1 MRDLRYT
8 ARLSLSVLGT
18 EGVSFVF
25 VGRGGWVWSGM
36 LGVGWYEVDAC
47 EDTGGGARGKGYA
60 PRHVCVK
67 DCGQRRSLAHWLI
80 LVWRASIL
88 EEGGAAT
95 RAGNSQL
102 QRFIPL
108 EGLTSLA
115 IPKSKTVKNLH
126 IPQRQHANA
135 DETFFKISSRR
146 SSKGAG
152 LRCSASRPGRPPL
165 ASAV

>member
-95 RAGNSQL
+95 RAGNSRNSAL
-102 QRFIPL
+102 SLWRVSPL
-108 EGLTSLA
+108 LRYRNRKL
-115 IPKSKTVKNLH
+115 SKTYTYTAAAAR
-126 IPQRQHANA
+126 QR
-135 DETFFKISSRR
+135 
-146 SSKGAG
+146 
-152 LRCSASRPGRPPL
+152 
-165 ASAV
+165 